1 MAKFFIAGT
10 NLFGGA
16 ASVSIEDELRLRALR
31 LFRGETFTIRN
42 GGTDYRCRADGLE
55 GGFGTEILSETPVPE
70 EPGRFC
76 SLYAAFFK
84 DDKMN
89 AVVRQG
95 TELGVSQ
102 FVVFPTAKSPGPGK
116 AALLFALAGW
126 RKIAAD
132 AAASAGRRIIPAI
145 TAVSDFSAAVS
156 LASGAELP
164 LFLNERE
171 TSRSIGEAIQTKPDA
186 KTVSVFLGPEEGFEP
201 DEAEEASK
209 AMLSVTLGPR
219 VLFCDTAA
227 AAAVSAV
234 MSASEHP

>member
-31 LFRGETFTIRN
+31 LFRGETFTVRT
-42 GGTDYRCRADGLE
+42 GGTDYRCRAEGLK
-55 GGFGTEILSETPVPE
+55 GGFDTEVLSETPIPE

-76 SLYAAFFK
+76 SLYTAFFK
-84 DDKMN
+84 DDKMD

-102 FVVFPTAKSPGPGK
+102 FVVFPTANSPGPGK
-116 AALLFALAGW
+116 AALLCALAGW

-132 AAASAGRRIIPAI
+132 TAASAGRRIIPAI
-145 TAVSDFSAAVS
+145 TVVSDFSAAVA
-156 LASGAELP
+156 LASGAELS

-171 TSRSIGEAIQTKPDA
+171 VSRSIGEALQTKPDA
-186 KTVSVFLGPEEGFEP
+186 KTVSVLLGPEEGF
-201 DEAEEASK
+201 DSGEAEEASRT
-209 AMLSVTLGPR
+209 MLSVTLGPR

-234 MSASEHP
+234 MSAAEHP